1 MKTIKSLL
9 LFINIVLISVVFC
22 GSGVKEKNGLLWKIS
37 GNGLAEPSYLFGTA
51 HGGPFLSATLLLDS
65 IPHLYDALASSKQF
79 VGEKNIFNQAN
90 FDKSRLLMD
99 ADSSYAL
106 LLNKEDLALLDTL
119 SVKYL
124 HNTSDKMHLKPFYL
138 FGIIIGKRTIEK
150 GREIGYKRLKTK
162 KYVTDADLDEYDSIS
177 EESMDLFLQK
187 KAHSKG
193 YSIVGLDDIIGFR
206 SKDTVPLTKQVEQL
220 MYGLKNMDKFIDG
233 FFNDPSTIA
242 FKSAYY
248 SQNLDE
254 IEKIAA
260 AFHTDSTNIIDI
272 TVNGLLY
279 DRNLKWMDHIPQLIS
294 EKPSFIA
301 VGVRQLPGK
310 DGLIDLL
317 RRKGYT
323 VESVK

>member
-1 MKTIKSLL
+1 MKSLL

-79 VGEKNIFNQAN
+79 LGEKNIFNQAN

-124 HNTSDKMHLKPFYL
+124 RNTSDKMRLKPFYL

-150 GREIGYKRLKTK
+150 GREIGYKKLKTK
-162 KYVTDADLDEYDSIS
+162 KYATDADLDEYDSIS

-301 VGVRQLPGK
+301 VGVRHLPGK

>member
-1 MKTIKSLL
+1 MKTMKSLL

-124 HNTSDKMHLKPFYL
+124 HNTSDKMRLKPFYL

-150 GREIGYKRLKTK
+150 GREIGYKKLKTK

-301 VGVRQLPGK
+301 VGVRHLPGK